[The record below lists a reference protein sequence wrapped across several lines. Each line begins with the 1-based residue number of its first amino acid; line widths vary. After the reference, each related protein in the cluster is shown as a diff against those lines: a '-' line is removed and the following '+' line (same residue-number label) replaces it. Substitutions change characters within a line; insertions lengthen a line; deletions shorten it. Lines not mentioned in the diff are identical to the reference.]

1 MAKILNIYMRHFYI
15 YTPLRYIPHYDY
27 LVYMPLNDN
36 SVIYMPHKYKC
47 PIVFYSYIN
56 YNRTY
61 IYMFWDHKLVCVCLF
76 KSISMEVLKRFVETR
91 DIKFISVKLYTAIAL
106 RQSVTVGRQEN
117 RLFIG
122 QVYKFWSTD
131 WRNCIKLYLADNLY

>member
-1 MAKILNIYMRHFYI
+1 
-15 YTPLRYIPHYDY
+15 
-27 LVYMPLNDN
+27 
-36 SVIYMPHKYKC
+36 
-47 PIVFYSYIN
+47 
-56 YNRTY
+56 
-61 IYMFWDHKLVCVCLF
+61 MFWDHKLVCVCLF

-122 QVYKFWSTD
+122 Q
-131 WRNCIKLYLADNLY
+131 